1 MNCTEGRDFHLSAF
15 SLPFE
20 FSLVLFFGILLM
32 YLVAVSGNLVIIG
45 LVYTISQLHTPMYYF
60 LCNLSV
66 QDIIYVSATL
76 PKFLSVTVS
85 GDTRILF
92 TECITQMFFFT
103 FCVGTEFFLLTFM
116 AYDRYVAICVPLRY
130 TAIMNPNLCFVLCSI
145 AWFVGFC
152 NAFAHAILVSNLF
165 FCHFQEISHFY
176 CDLKTM
182 IELSSSDVTYIE
194 TMVSVECL
202 FLGVIPFLLT
212 LASYICIIVT
222 ILKIQSSTGR
232 LKAFSSCSS
241 HLTILVLFYVPSL
254 SSYLIPRSK
263 QSEEQN
269 KTLSLLYTALVP
281 TLNPLVYSLRNKQ
294 VWKAVDLLVERY
306 RKC

>member
-1 MNCTEGRDFHLSAF
+1 MNCTRDFHLSAF
-15 SLPFE
+15 SLPFDL
-20 FSLVLFFGILLM
+20 SLVLFFGILLM
-32 YLVAVSGNLVIIG
+32 YLVSVSGNLVIIG

-60 LCNLSV
+60 LCNLSI

-76 PKFLSVTVS
+76 PKFLSVTIS

-92 TECITQMFFFT
+92 PECIMQMFFFT
-103 FCVGTEFFLLTFM
+103 FCVGTEFFLLAFM

-130 TAIMNPNLCFVLCSI
+130 TTIMNPKLCFVFCFI

-152 NAFAHAILVSNLF
+152 NSFTHAILVSNLF
-165 FCHFQEISHFY
+165 FCHSQDISHFY

-182 IELSSSDVTYIE
+182 IELSSSDVTNIE

-202 FLGVIPFLLT
+202 FLGVIPFMLT

-222 ILKIQSSTGR
+222 ILKIQSSAGR

-241 HLTILVLFYVPSL
+241 HLTILILFYGPSL

-263 QSEEQN
+263 HSEEQN

-294 VWKAVDLLVERY
+294 VWKAMDLLMERY
-306 RKC
+306 GKC